1 MGMIHDLATLIGAGI
16 TGEDIKA
23 MIEIEKNSQSKQTD
37 EPKVEPATETT
48 DEPKVEP
55 ATETTDE
62 PKVEP
67 EKDERD
73 SEIERLRAENEK
85 LKKDW
90 LNRDVSGIGSTPS
103 LEDELNNIMQEMF

>member
-23 MIEIEKNSQSKQTD
+23 MIEIEKNSQSKQ
-37 EPKVEPATETT
+37 T